1 MFNLILVLL
10 FSTLCSFSFAI
21 ILIEKRDL
29 VAILKM
35 SSGCLVAFTHG
46 AGALGLSAVCDYGI
60 FDHIHWLF
68 NCI

>member
-1 MFNLILVLL
+1 MSMFNLILVLL

-35 SSGCLVAFTHG
+35 SSGCLVTFPHG
-46 AGALGLSAVCDYGI
+46 AGALCL
-60 FDHIHWLF
+60 
-68 NCI
+68 